1 MAVKRLSATD
11 ATWLSLES
19 QEMPMHVAFLME
31 FHCPDGDAE
40 GFVRRWHAR
49 HGAPFTAPPP
59 WNLRPV
65 PGRLAQSFALVA
77 EVGEID
83 PADHIRTWRL
93 SKGTGRDELVE
104 LVTRIHREQLDL
116 GKPPWELHFVTG
128 QSEDRFAVVL
138 KAHHSLLDGVSLVR
152 VITGGLSPDPLA
164 RDLPPFFSI
173 GPETDLGPARTSR
186 IRALFTAV
194 YGFFAI
200 LSGVVGAARDALRR
214 KAGQP
219 TAQHTYR
226 QPPSVL
232 DGPIT
237 GARDL
242 SLRRYRL
249 DEIKRL
255 ARAADCTV
263 NDLVL
268 YLVATALRGYL
279 TDHAEL
285 PERPLTAG
293 VPTDLRDGDQRVG
306 TRAGLMFT
314 ALATDV
320 EDPVRRLAA
329 VKDAIDAAKR
339 HMGAMSPGA
348 VIGYGLA
355 TTFPW
360 IFALLLGIR
369 SAPSSHPMGISNIPG
384 PRDTLYLDGARLDAM
399 YPISLLMHGN
409 ALNFTCFGYRDE
421 LFIGVLGAADKLP
434 PIEHLTA
441 ALDAAVAEL
450 DGLLAPATAVGQD

>member
-1 MAVKRLSATD
+1 MAIKRLSATD

-19 QEMPMHVAFLME
+19 PEMPMHVAFLME
-31 FHCPDGDAE
+31 FHCPEGDAE
-40 GFVRRWHAR
+40 GFVRRWRAR
-49 HGAPFTAPPP
+49 HAAPFTAPPP
-59 WNLRPV
+59 WNLAPV
-65 PGRLAQSFALVA
+65 RGRLAESLALVR
-77 EVGEID
+77 EVDEVD
-83 PADHIRTWRL
+83 PADHIRQWL
-93 SKGTGRDELVE
+93 LPAGTGHEELVE
-104 LVTRIHREQLDL
+104 LVTRIHGEQLDL
-116 GKPPWELHFVTG
+116 DKPPWELHFVTG
-128 QSEDRFAVVL
+128 QSEDRFAAVL
-138 KAHHSLLDGVSLVR
+138 KTHHSLLDGVSLVR
-152 VITGGLSPDPLA
+152 VITGGLSPDAQA
-164 RDLPPFFSI
+164 RDLPPFFTV
-173 GPETDLGPARTSR
+173 GPETGPDRARG
-186 IRALFTAV
+186 IRSLLAAV
-194 YGFFAI
+194 RGFFAV
-200 LSGVVGAARDALRR
+200 LSGVAGAARDALRR
-214 KAGQP
+214 KAGQE
-219 TAQHTYR
+219 TAQQTYR

-249 DEIKRL
+249 SEIKRL

-279 TDHAEL
+279 ADHAAL

-360 IFALLLGIR
+360 VFALLLGIR

-384 PRDTLYLDGARLDAM
+384 PRDALFWDGARLDAM

-421 LFIGVLGAADKLP
+421 LFLGVLGAAGKLP

-441 ALDAAVAEL
+441 AMDAALGEL

>member
-1 MAVKRLSATD
+1 MAIKRLSATD

-19 QEMPMHVAFLME
+19 PEMPMHVAFLME

-40 GFVRRWHAR
+40 GFVRRWRAR
-49 HGAPFTAPPP
+49 HAAPFSAPPP
-59 WNLRPV
+59 WNLAPV
-65 PGRLAQSFALVA
+65 RGRLAESLALVR
-77 EVGEID
+77 EVEEID
-83 PADHIRTWRL
+83 PADHIRQWSL
-93 SKGTGRDELVE
+93 PAGAGRDELVE
-104 LVTRIHREQLDL
+104 LVTRVHREQLDL

-128 QSEDRFAVVL
+128 QSEDRFAAVL

-152 VITGGLSPDPLA
+152 VITGGLSTDPEA
-164 RDLPPFFSI
+164 RGLPPFFTI
-173 GPETDLGPARTSR
+173 GPDSKDSTRASR
-186 IRALFTAV
+186 ISSLFTAMR
-194 YGFFAI
+194 GFLAV
-200 LSGVVGAARDALRR
+200 LAGVAGAARDALRR
-214 KAGQP
+214 KAGRA
-219 TAQHTYR
+219 TAQQTYR

-249 DEIKRL
+249 SEIKRL

-268 YLVATALRGYL
+268 YLVATALRNYL

-329 VKDAIDAAKR
+329 VKDAIDTAKR

-360 IFALLLGIR
+360 VFTLLLGIR

-384 PRDTLYLDGARLDAM
+384 PRETLFWDGARLDAM

-409 ALNFTCFGYRDE
+409 SLNFTCFGYRDE
-421 LFIGVLGAADKLP
+421 LFLGVLGAADKLP

-441 ALDAAVAEL
+441 AMDAALAEL
-450 DGLLAPATAVGQD
+450 DGLLAPATAVGQS

>member
-1 MAVKRLSATD
+1 
-11 ATWLSLES
+11 
-19 QEMPMHVAFLME
+19 
-31 FHCPDGDAE
+31 
-40 GFVRRWHAR
+40 RRW
-49 HGAPFTAPPP
+49 P
-59 WNLRPV
+59 LPV
-65 PGRLAQSFALVA
+65 GSGH
-77 EVGEID
+77 E
-83 PADHIRTWRL
+83 
-93 SKGTGRDELVE
+93 ELVE
-104 LVTRIHREQLDL
+104 LVTRIHGEQLDL

-128 QSEDRFAVVL
+128 QSEDRFAAVL

-152 VITGGLSPDPLA
+152 VITGGLSPDAQA
-164 RDLPPFFSI
+164 RDLPPFFTV
-173 GPETDLGPARTSR
+173 GPETGPDRASG
-186 IRALFTAV
+186 IRSLAAAV
-194 YGFFAI
+194 RGFFAV

-214 KAGQP
+214 RSGQA
-219 TAQHTYR
+219 TAQQTYR

-249 DEIKRL
+249 SEIKRL

-279 TDHAEL
+279 ADHAAL

-320 EDPVRRLAA
+320 EDPVQRLAA

-360 IFALLLGIR
+360 VFALLLGIR

-384 PRDTLYLDGARLDAM
+384 PRDALFWDGARLDAM

-421 LFIGVLGAADKLP
+421 LFLGVLGAAGKLP

-441 ALDAAVAEL
+441 AMDTALAEL